1 MRYHRADYHS
11 YTYNTAAEAAG
22 DESSWD
28 LYLYGNNELLLDE
41 PCPVS
46 EPLDEAFYDDIL
58 RATEEQER
66 EIGKWP
72 VE

>member
-1 MRYHRADYHS
+1 MC
-11 YTYNTAAEAAG
+11 
-22 DESSWD
+22 
-28 LYLYGNNELLLDE
+28 LYGDNELLLDE

-46 EPLDEAFYDDIL
+46 EPLSEAFYNDIL
-58 RATEEQER
+58 RADEEQER